1 LQKKVVRPEGNDGA
15 VAGRQSRKGS
25 HITTLSN
32 APMRATQLPPELD
45 DPITIEPL
53 T

>member
-1 LQKKVVRPEGNDGA
+1 
-15 VAGRQSRKGS
+15 VAGEQKRVAHCDGDTRR
-25 HITTLSN
+25 
-32 APMRATQLPPELD
+32 RAPELD